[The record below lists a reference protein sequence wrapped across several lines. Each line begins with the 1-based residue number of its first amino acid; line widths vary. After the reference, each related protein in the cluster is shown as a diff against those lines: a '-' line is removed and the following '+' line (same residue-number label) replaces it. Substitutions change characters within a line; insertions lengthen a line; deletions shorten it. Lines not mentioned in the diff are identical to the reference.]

1 MNAKNQPPSLPEAD
15 PRSDRFRCGERESKF
30 LAVTMIV
37 VGCLLIVWN
46 TAQAADWP
54 QWRGPTR
61 DGVAS
66 KGPKKLWQSDP
77 IPTQKE
83 GGFGSVV
90 VVGSKAYLFVGLK
103 DPLIT
108 QDDPFLQC
116 TAKYPDGN

>member
-15 PRSDRFRCGERESKF
+15 PRSDRFRCGERKSKF
-30 LAVTMIV
+30 LAGTMIV

-61 DGVAS
+61 DGVAAKGPALLAPWPT

-90 VVGSKAYLFVGLK
+90 VVGSCVGQVISGK
-103 DPLIT
+103 G
-108 QDDPFLQC
+108 F
-116 TAKYPDGN
+116 YMVV